1 MRAFAIAKIQVFLFF
16 AKSTLQDL
24 CFLVFFNDVSL
35 ARVFS
40 LIDTFLSST
49 KVIELENL
57 SCGRFIVVSQYTT
70 VSVFSFPKILYTIHP
85 FPSLNHKSVC
95 FTLPLLNK
103 DRGQFEL
110 SAINFLNLPA
120 SESKDVIV
128 ERTAAVCADVKGL
141 AVFLYFF
148 HDILGT

>member
-1 MRAFAIAKIQVFLFF
+1 MP
-16 AKSTLQDL
+16 
-24 CFLVFFNDVSL
+24 
-35 ARVFS
+35 RVFS

-57 SCGRFIVVSQYTT
+57 SCGRFIVVSQDTT
-70 VSVFSFPKILYTIHP
+70 VCVFSFPKILHTIHP
-85 FPSLNHKSVC
+85 FLSLNHKSVC

-110 SAINFLNLPA
+110 NAIDFLSFPT

-128 ERTAAVCADVKGL
+128 ERTAAVSTDIEGF

-148 HDILGT
+148 HDFLGT